1 MPKKK
6 KQELELSDYKEQE
19 LKEKIESNQEV
30 ITKSFHISILALAS
44 FMLLIF
50 IYLLNSKIKNL
61 ITSESKLIKNEIDN
75 VHTVQMN
82 ILEKVDSLSQKI
94 DDEKIVSQK
103 LSNGLEV
110 LDKKLE
116 KNYNKVNYVSE
127 TLDTLVVFVK
137 K

>member
-30 ITKSFHISILALAS
+30 ITKSFHISILALTS

-50 IYLLNSKIKNL
+50 IYLLNSKTKNL

-75 VHTVQMN
+75 VHTAQMN
-82 ILEKVDSLSQKI
+82 LLEKVDSLSQKI

>member
-6 KQELELSDYKEQE
+6 KQELELSDYKEQK

-50 IYLLNSKIKNL
+50 IYLLNSKTKNL

-94 DDEKIVSQK
+94 DDEKIASQK

-110 LDKKLE
+110 LDEKLE

>member
-50 IYLLNSKIKNL
+50 IYLLNSKTKNL

-75 VHTVQMN
+75 VHTVQLN

-94 DDEKIVSQK
+94 DDEKIASQK

-110 LDKKLE
+110 LDEKLE

>member
-50 IYLLNSKIKNL
+50 IYLLNSKTKNL

>member
-19 LKEKIESNQEV
+19 LKEKVESNQEV

-50 IYLLNSKIKNL
+50 IYLLNSKTKNL

>member
-1 MPKKK
+1 
-6 KQELELSDYKEQE
+6 
-19 LKEKIESNQEV
+19 
-30 ITKSFHISILALAS
+30 
-44 FMLLIF
+44 
-50 IYLLNSKIKNL
+50 
-61 ITSESKLIKNEIDN
+61 
-75 VHTVQMN
+75 MN